1 MSFFSRLKSAA
12 APSLA
17 PGDASRPRESGQCD
31 KVRALFKA
39 IDRSMAMI
47 EFSPRGEVLWANDNF
62 CRTMGYGLQDIVGRH
77 HRMFCTEDDAKRPDY
92 ALLWQQLG
100 AGNFVSGR
108 FRRLNAKGQEIW
120 LEASYNAIV
129 DDGGKVVSVIKVA
142 QDVTTQA
149 VEEMLAKSTMDA
161 ASRSMGIIEFSPDGH
176 VLWANDNFL
185 RMMEVRKEK
194 AIGQHHRLFCDPE
207 YSQSE
212 DYFDFW
218 TRLGRGEFIGG
229 TFARRTGSGRP
240 IWLEATYN
248 PIFDESGKV
257 VRVVKLARDVSR
269 QQLGLIEDEKI
280 ASESIRLA
288 LDSRE
293 GATAAQDNARDT
305 EAKMTRLASAVERS
319 SAEAERLGDI
329 SERIGNISTAI
340 TEIASQ
346 TNLLALNAAIEA
358 ARAGEFGRGFAVV
371 ADEVRKLAERS
382 AGQAGQ
388 IGEMI
393 KSAQAT
399 AQESRQGLADCLEL
413 ANASKE
419 SSVRATESIESIKLM
434 ADELAAKMENLSA
447 VHRVISGQAKKG

>member
-1 MSFFSRLKSAA
+1 MGFFNRLKSAA

-17 PGDASRPRESGQCD
+17 PGDASHPGELGLSD
-31 KVRALFKA
+31 KTRALFKA

-62 CRTMGYGLQDIVGRH
+62 CRTMGYGLPAIVGRH

-129 DDGGKVVSVIKVA
+129 DDGGKVVSVMKVA
-142 QDVTTQA
+142 QDVTTRA
-149 VEEMLAKSTMDA
+149 TEEILAKSTMDA

-218 TRLGRGEFIGG
+218 TRAGVWRVHRWHLRPSNGQ
-229 TFARRTGSGRP
+229 RTS
-240 IWLEATYN
+240 
-248 PIFDESGKV
+248 D
-257 VRVVKLARDVSR
+257 LAR
-269 QQLGLIEDEKI
+269 
-280 ASESIRLA
+280 
-288 LDSRE
+288 
-293 GATAAQDNARDT
+293 
-305 EAKMTRLASAVERS
+305 
-319 SAEAERLGDI
+319 GDL
-329 SERIGNISTAI
+329 
-340 TEIASQ
+340 Q
-346 TNLLALNAAIEA
+346 P
-358 ARAGEFGRGFAVV
+358 
-371 ADEVRKLAERS
+371 
-382 AGQAGQ
+382 
-388 IGEMI
+388 
-393 KSAQAT
+393 
-399 AQESRQGLADCLEL
+399 CL
-413 ANASKE
+413 
-419 SSVRATESIESIKLM
+419 
-434 ADELAAKMENLSA
+434 
-447 VHRVISGQAKKG
+447 